1 MLTQKE
7 QETKAILEMAELI
20 KKMSEIVE
28 ESNTRAVRAE
38 QECLFLRN
46 QIQDLERLLY
56 GSR

>member
-20 KKMSEIVE
+20 TKMSQIVE
-28 ESNTRAVRAE
+28 ESNARAVRAE